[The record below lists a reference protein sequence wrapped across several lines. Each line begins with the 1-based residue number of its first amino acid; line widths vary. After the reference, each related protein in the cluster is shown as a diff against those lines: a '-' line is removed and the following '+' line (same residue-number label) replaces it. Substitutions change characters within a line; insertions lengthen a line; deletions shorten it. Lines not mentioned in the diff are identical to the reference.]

1 MIAENTKRDKLNVDE
16 EARCSAAYLRWLA
29 PTLKDQQE
37 HIQSLV
43 AWAVERHSAV
53 ESLATQLAERH
64 EKVLALVEHV
74 GERQRAVDSLA
85 NELDESRNKVIA
97 LTTQVA
103 AREAELGDIR
113 NTLGWRFLK
122 LYGKLKYPHLLPLYR
137 LVRLAPHKNER

>member
-1 MIAENTKRDKLNVDE
+1 MDE

-43 AWAVERHSAV
+43 AWAVERHRAV
-53 ESLATQLAERH
+53 ESLATKLAERH

-74 GERQRAVDSLA
+74 AERQSAVNSLA
-85 NELDESRNKVIA
+85 NELDESRNKVMA

-113 NTLGWRFLK
+113 NTLGWRFLSA
-122 LYGKLKYPHLLPLYR
+122 YGKIKHRYFLSIYR
-137 LVRLAPHKNER
+137 KLTLNGAPKE